1 MVREGIGEIRPPAK
15 LAFCGIPDDGEKIV
29 TVRPK
34 HALLPEREE
43 LIQPFVGRAG
53 QQHVDSP
60 EAPSASPFHSVG
72 EGIET
77 VLSPLTAMP
86 RTTGAAALSVGS
98 LGSFAPPPGLARLV
112 IALDN
117 DAEGERAA
125 ERPARCY
132 GRAGVAR
139 LVVVPEGGDFND
151 DLVALG
157 PCALRARLHTL
168 LCVRDAAAG
177 RA

>member
-1 MVREGIGEIRPPAK
+1 M
-15 LAFCGIPDDGEKIV
+15 
-29 TVRPK
+29 
-34 HALLPEREE
+34 
-43 LIQPFVGRAG
+43 
-53 QQHVDSP
+53 
-60 EAPSASPFHSVG
+60 G

-86 RTTGAAALSVGS
+86 GTTGAAALSVGS

-125 ERPARCY
+125 ERPARCCE
-132 GRAGVAR
+132 RAGVAT

>member
-1 MVREGIGEIRPPAK
+1 LVRHRIESRQRR
-15 LAFCGIPDDGEKIV
+15 DGSEIV
-29 TVRPK
+29 TETAIREKVSTAARPFLIPC
-34 HALLPEREE
+34 ALLCR
-43 LIQPFVGRAG
+43 
-53 QQHVDSP
+53 VDRGP
-60 EAPSASPFHSVG
+60 PSVSPFHSVG

-86 RTTGAAALSVGS
+86 GTTGAAALSVGS

-125 ERPARCY
+125 ERPARCCERAAERPARCCE
-132 GRAGVAR
+132 RAGVAT